1 MSLRPSIS
9 TKKDENK
16 IEVITMADD
25 IMDLCDKLDSQN
37 SASLSMD
44 YADDEPRK
52 KAIQGID
59 DLHRGLYGAVS
70 ERQHAQ
76 LTFILQQITEQEKLD
91 RENDKS
97 KHSERS
103 FISQIK
109 HKAKELRNEYR
120 AR

>member
-1 MSLRPSIS
+1 MPRPASKETS
-9 TKKDENK
+9 KDENK
-16 IEVITMADD
+16 ITVISLADD
-25 IMDLCDKLDSQN
+25 IIDLCDKLDCNN
-37 SASLSMD
+37 SKSLSLD

-59 DLHRGLYGAVS
+59 DLHRGLYGPVT

-91 RENDKS
+91 RDNDQVKQE
-97 KHSERS
+97 ERS
-103 FISQIK
+103 IIATIK
-109 HKAKELRNEYR
+109 QKVRNLRNEYR